1 MSRVRRA
8 LLSVSDKQGLIELAQ
23 GLLRHGVALLS
34 TGGTAR
40 LLHEA
45 GLPVEEV
52 ASYTGSPEILDGR
65 VKTLHPRIHAGLL
78 ARPSE
83 PHRQELTRHDIPEI
97 DLLAVNL
104 YPFRETASR
113 PGVSFDEVVE
123 NIDIGGPAML
133 RAAAKN
139 FDRVT
144 VLVDPADYHA
154 VLAELDA
161 HDGAT
166 QRNTRFRLACKVFAH
181 TAAYDAAVANVFS
194 GLASAPAGP
203 DVIETAP
210 FPTVLTLQ
218 WERLGL
224 LRYGENPHQQA
235 AFYRDPAIPDIPSIA
250 WADVLQG
257 KELSYNNLLDLDAA
271 LGLVREFTG
280 PAAVIVKHN
289 NPCGAAESNAGAADA
304 YVRARACDPVSAFG
318 GVVAFNRIVD
328 GLTASRLGET
338 FLECIVAPGFS
349 EEARATLG
357 GKKNLRLLA
366 LREPASRAAPWRPVV
381 RSVAGGLLV
390 QDRDALTLPLSEA
403 RIVTRRAPSAGEL
416 QALEFAWRVVKH
428 VRSNAIVLAHTEG
441 EAGVTVGIG
450 AGQMSRVDS
459 VRLAV
464 TKAQSPTAGTVL
476 ASDAFFPFRDGV
488 DAAAQAGV
496 TAVVQPGGSVRDAEV
511 IAAADEQGLAM
522 LFTEMRH
529 FKH

>member
-8 LLSVSDKQGLIELAQ
+8 LLSVSDKQGVIELAQ

-45 GLPVEEV
+45 GVPVEEV
-52 ASYTGSPEILDGR
+52 ASYTGSPELLDGR
-65 VKTLHPRIHAGLL
+65 IKTLHPRIHAGLL

-83 PHRQELTRHDIPEI
+83 SHRQELARHDIPEI
-97 DLLAVNL
+97 DLLVVNL

-113 PGVSFDEVVE
+113 PGVTFDEVVE

-133 RAAAKN
+133 RGAAKN
-139 FDRVT
+139 FERVT
-144 VLVDPADYHA
+144 VLVDPADYQEI
-154 VLAELDA
+154 LAELDTQ
-161 HDGAT
+161 GGVT
-166 QRNTRFRLACKVFAH
+166 QRSTRFRLACKAFAH
-181 TAAYDAAVANVFS
+181 TAAYDANVANVLG
-194 GLASAPAGP
+194 GLASAPAGS
-203 DVIETAP
+203 DVAEVAP
-210 FPTVLTLQ
+210 FPAILTLQ
-218 WERLGL
+218 WERVGL

-235 AFYRDPAIPDIPSIA
+235 AFYRDPGNPDIPSIA

-271 LGLVREFTG
+271 LGLVREFTD

-289 NPCGAAESNAGAADA
+289 NPCGAAESRVGPADA
-304 YVRARACDPVSAFG
+304 YVHARACDPVSAFG

-328 GLTASRLGET
+328 GTTAAKLGET
-338 FLECIVAPGFS
+338 FLECIVAPSFS
-349 EEARATLG
+349 EEARTTLA

-366 LREPASRAAPWRPVV
+366 LREPASQAAPWRPVT
-381 RSVAGGLLV
+381 RSIAGGLLV
-390 QDRDALTLPLSEA
+390 QERDTLTLPLREA
-403 RIVTRRAPSAGEL
+403 RVVTRRAPSPEEL
-416 QALEFAWRVVKH
+416 QALEFAWRVAKH
-428 VRSNAIVLAHTEG
+428 VRSNAIVLARSDG
-441 EAGVTVGIG
+441 GAGVTVGVG

-476 ASDAFFPFRDGV
+476 ASDAFFPFRDGL
-488 DAAAQAGV
+488 DAAAQAGI
-496 TAVVQPGGSVRDAEV
+496 TAVVQPGGSVRDEEV
-511 IAAADEQGLAM
+511 ISAANEHALAM
-522 LFTEMRH
+522 LFTDMRH